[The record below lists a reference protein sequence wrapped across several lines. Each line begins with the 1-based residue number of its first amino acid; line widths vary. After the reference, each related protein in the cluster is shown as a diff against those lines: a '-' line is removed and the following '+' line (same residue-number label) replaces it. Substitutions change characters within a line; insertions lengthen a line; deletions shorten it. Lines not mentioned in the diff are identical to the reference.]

1 MIFQSTKGEE
11 PHTMKR
17 SRKTITVALVA
28 GLSLIAA
35 ACGDD
40 EETAPAET
48 SGEPTTTAGD
58 TATTGATDTTQGGTD
73 TSEAAETTV
82 AAGGGDGACPSNLV
96 IQTDWWPELEHGGTY
111 QLIGPEGTADKSNF
125 RYSGPIA
132 EAYKV
137 GGIETVEIRAGGD
150 ATSFTPNAT
159 LLETDDDIT
168 FAYINLS
175 DVFADAAR
183 VPMVAV
189 AKTLD
194 QDPQM
199 LMWDPTQ
206 LEINAP
212 ADIATS
218 GADVLHFDGVAY
230 IDYLISKGD
239 MNADQS
245 NPSYGGA
252 PDTWVAQGG
261 NFIQQG
267 FSTNEVYKYENDIA
281 WKDGAPAPVKYFTVK
296 EMGFDNYAA
305 AMVIRADK
313 KEALD
318 ACLKELVPAMSQA
331 WVDFLADPQPITDAL
346 ISINETYDTY
356 WKLSEGLNTKG
367 LEILEEK
374 GIGADSPDGTYCSFD
389 AARAETLFGIM
400 TDVNEAK
407 GVDSV
412 AAPTDAYTNEYCE
425 GAPGR
430 S

>member
-1 MIFQSTKGEE
+1 
-11 PHTMKR
+11 MKR
-17 SRKTITVALVA
+17 TTKSAALGLVVACSLV
-28 GLSLIAA
+28 AA
-35 ACGDD
+35 ACGSD
-40 EETAPAET
+40 EA
-48 SGEPTTTAGD
+48 
-58 TATTGATDTTQGGTD
+58 ATDTTK
-73 TSEAAETTV
+73 AAETTAPV
-82 AAGGGDGACPSNLV
+82 ETTPAETTPAETTPAETTPAETTPPDSAPEEAVCPENIV
-96 IQTDWWPELEHGGTY
+96 VQTDWWPELEHGGTY
-111 QLIGPEGTADKSNF
+111 QLIGPNGTADKATF
-125 RYSGPIA
+125 VYSGDIDPRYA
-132 EAYKV
+132 V
-137 GGIETVEIRAGGD
+137 GGVKTVEIRAGGD

-168 FAYINLS
+168 FAYINMS

-199 LMWDPTQ
+199 LMWDPAQ

-212 ADIATS
+212 ADIAAS

-230 IDYLISKGD
+230 IDYLISTGA

-281 WKDGAPAPVKYFTVK
+281 WKDGAPAPVKFFTVK

-305 AMVIRADK
+305 TMVVRADK
-313 KEALD
+313 IEALD
-318 ACLKELVPAMSQA
+318 ACLKVFVPAMQQA
-331 WVDFLADPQPITDAL
+331 WVDYLADPTPITDAL
-346 ISINETYDTY
+346 IAINETYDTY
-356 WKLSEGLNTKG
+356 WTLSTGLNEKG
-367 LEILEEK
+367 IALIEEK
-374 GIGADSPDGTYCSFD
+374 GFGANSPDGTYCSFD
-389 AARAETLFGIM
+389 DARTSTLFDIM
-400 TDVNEAK
+400 VAVNEAK

-412 AAPTDAYTNEYCE
+412 AAATDAYTNEYCAE
-425 GAPGR
+425 APGR
-430 S
+430 